1 MTQAPEKTDAEGPP
15 IREGHVRLTIDD
27 QVVDAPQGE
36 LIIRTCERLGIVV
49 PRFCDHPLLDPAG
62 ACRQCLVEVEMG
74 GRKMPKPQASC
85 TMTVAQDMVVN
96 TQMTSPVADKA
107 QQGVMELLLINHP
120 LDCPICDKG
129 GECPLQNQ
137 AMSSGRAESRFVEE
151 KRTFA
156 KPLPISDEVL
166 LDRERCVL
174 CQRCT
179 RFSRQIAG
187 DQFIEL
193 LERGAHQQI
202 GTEETAFGEGED
214 FQSYFSGNTIQ
225 ICPVGA
231 LTSASYRFRSRP
243 FDLVSTA
250 GVAEHDSSGA
260 AVRRDWRRGAVTR
273 VLAGDDPEVNEE
285 WIDDKTRFAFRYAQ
299 AAGRITRPLVR
310 GDDGELHEASWTD
323 ALERAASLLVA
334 ARDGEVVSEAPSQT
348 LSVRNGTS
356 ITEDSGD
363 SADDEETERE
373 PKRGV
378 GVLPGGRLTVEDA
391 YAYAKFARL
400 ALGTNDIDAR
410 ARAHSGEE
418 LDFLAAHVA
427 GTGLGVTYADLEE
440 ASTVLTVALEV
451 EEEAPVVFLRLRK
464 AARQGT
470 AVHHLGQ
477 WSTPAVVKT
486 GGHLVACAPGGE
498 PAALDALPDA
508 LAEALTRPGAVVLV
522 GERAAEV
529 PGLYAA
535 VSALAGRSGAKVAW
549 IPRRAGERGAV
560 DAGAL
565 PTLLPGGR
573 PIDDVARAQ
582 LASTWGVTELPATP
596 GRDAAAILRAAAAG
610 ELAGLVVG
618 GVEIADLPDPVLAR
632 EALRAADVVVSLE
645 QAHSEVTPYADVVL
659 PVAPVVNKS
668 GTFRNWEGRDRR
680 FATTIDPS
688 GGSSGRVGG
697 TAAITLP
704 DCRVLDT
711 LAVEMDVDLFTQTPE
726 VAAAELERLGV
737 ARPAR
742 PAPVRGPDHPDR
754 PEGHHAALVVTEE
767 EYLVATPAGLA
778 EVDVVSVVEVD
789 DEERAATT
797 SDADGGLRLA
807 TWRQLLDGGSLLVD
821 EPELA
826 GTARPPKIRVST
838 ATAQRLDL
846 HEDDVATLAG
856 PRGEL
861 HLEVE
866 LADLP
871 VDVVWAPARVVEPG
885 GAVTLAGLGL
895 THGGPVRV
903 TGSHDGSQR

>member
-1 MTQAPEKTDAEGPP
+1 MTQAPERTSDQDDLPP
-15 IREGHVRLTIDD
+15 VPEGHVRLTIDD
-27 QVVDAPQGE
+27 RIVDAPQGE
-36 LIIRTCERLGIVV
+36 LLIRTCERLGIVV

-96 TQMTSPVADKA
+96 TQMTSAVADKA

-243 FDLVSTA
+243 FDLVSTP
-250 GVAEHDSSGA
+250 GVSEHDASGA
-260 AVRRDWRRGAVTR
+260 SVRRDWRRGTVTR

-285 WIDDKTRFAFRYAQ
+285 WIDDKTRFAFRYTQ
-299 AAGRITRPLVR
+299 AADRLLRPMVR
-310 GDDGELHEASWTD
+310 GDDGELTETSWTE
-323 ALERAASLLVA
+323 ALERAAQLLVA
-334 ARDGEVVSEAPSQT
+334 ARDGQGP
-348 LSVRNGTS
+348 
-356 ITEDSGD
+356 EDEDGH
-363 SADDEETERE
+363 R
-373 PKRGV
+373 KQGV
-378 GVLPGGRLTVEDA
+378 GVLPGGRVTVEDG

-400 ALGTNDIDAR
+400 ALRTNDVDAR
-410 ARAHSGEE
+410 ARVGSDEE
-418 LDFLAAHVA
+418 LDFLGTRVA
-427 GTGLGVTYADLEE
+427 GTGPDHVSFGALEE
-440 ASTVLTVALEV
+440 APAVLCVALEP
-451 EEEAPVVFLRLRK
+451 EEEAPIVFLRLRK
-464 AARQGT
+464 AARTGT
-470 AVHHLGQ
+470 AVHHLSQ

-486 GGHLVACAPGGE
+486 GGRLVRCAPGDE
-498 PAALDALPDA
+498 VAALGTLPDA
-508 LAEALTRPGAVVLV
+508 VAAGLAQPGAVVLV

-535 VSALAGRSGAKVAW
+535 VADLGARTGAKVAW
-549 IPRRAGERGAV
+549 IPRRAGERGAL

-565 PTLLPGGR
+565 PTVLPGGA
-573 PIDDVARAQ
+573 PVADAGARAA
-582 LASTWGVTELPATP
+582 LASSWGLPDAAGLPADA
-596 GRDAAAILRAAAAG
+596 GRDLGEILRATADG

-618 GVEIADLPDPVLAR
+618 GVALDDLPDPDLAR
-632 EALRAADVVVSLE
+632 RALEAADVVVSLE
-645 QAHSEVTPYADVVL
+645 QRRSEVTDRADVVL
-659 PVAPVVNKS
+659 PVAPVINKAGS
-668 GTFRNWEGRDRR
+668 FRNWEGRDRH
-680 FATTIDPS
+680 FTTTIDPS
-688 GGSSGRVGG
+688 GGSAGRVGG
-697 TAAITLP
+697 TAATTLP

-711 LAVEMDVDLFTQTPE
+711 LAVEMDVDLFTQTPQ
-726 VAAAELERLGV
+726 ATAAEFARV
-737 ARPAR
+737 ADALAGHRTRDAANALFAASRRSASPPAEEQHVETHA
-742 PAPVRGPDHPDR
+742 PA
-754 PEGHHAALVVTEE
+754 
-767 EYLVATPAGLA
+767 
-778 EVDVVSVVEVD
+778 
-789 DEERAATT
+789 
-797 SDADGGLRLA
+797 LRLA
-807 TWRQLLDGGSLLVD
+807 TWRQLLDGGALMAG

-826 GTARPPKIRVST
+826 GTARPPKFRVST
-838 ATAQRLDL
+838 QTALRLGIAQ
-846 HEDDVATLAG
+846 DDPAELEG
-856 PRGEL
+856 PRGSL
-861 HLEVE
+861 ILPVE
-866 LADLP
+866 IADLP
-871 VDVVWAPARVVEPG
+871 DDVVWAPARVPHPDGRV
-885 GAVTLAGLGL
+885 VTLAGLGL
-895 THGGPVRV
+895 AHGGPARL
-903 TGSHDGSQR
+903 TGGSRASERSSS